1 MALCQCGGS
10 SASPAVPQ
18 TPYAPPPQAQHVGPP
33 PGMFG
38 LSPIEQPPQ
47 PIAPKQ
53 KVMDARLQQ
62 ELAARG
68 PMFYPA
74 LPGYAPKR
82 GTNFIGGAL

>member
-10 SASPAVPQ
+10 TIAPTMASIPSAQPPRPQ
-18 TPYAPPPQAQHVGPP
+18 PMATP

-38 LSPIEQPPQ
+38 LSPIEQPQQ

-74 LPGYAPKR
+74 LPGYAPKQR
-82 GTNFIGGAL
+82 GINFIGG